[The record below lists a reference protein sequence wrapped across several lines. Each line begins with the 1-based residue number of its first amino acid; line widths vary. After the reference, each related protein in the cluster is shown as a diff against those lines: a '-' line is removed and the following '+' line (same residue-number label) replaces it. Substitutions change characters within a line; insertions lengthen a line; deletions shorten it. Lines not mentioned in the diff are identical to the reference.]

1 MVSDWSIEWYS
12 VCVSDT
18 VIMLSPGEH
27 ITESELVEYL
37 MTLLGFSENPE
48 VEGAFTDSTEIAL
61 QQLPERISAPQ
72 FAEEL
77 LGLAT
82 Q

>member
-1 MVSDWSIEWYS
+1 MMPVSDMA
-12 VCVSDT
+12 VT
-18 VIMLSPGEH
+18 LFPGEH

-48 VEGAFTDSTEIAL
+48 VDGAFTESMETAL